1 MEEMVALDYNLQY
14 LELQLI
20 TLEVEAEVQTTELE
34 NKVMVDLAEEAMD
47 INLVFMVSLELQILE
62 AVEAEVATTLVLTL
76 VKEEVAASL

>member
-20 TLEVEAEVQTTELE
+20 TLEVEAEVPTTELE

-47 INLVFMVSLELQILE
+47 IKLVFMVSLELQILE